1 MAFLKALI
9 ISNLTFLSFFFVFC
23 YSLGEKKKLAVLE
36 NVDKFMPKTNQTG
49 KFEKEKE
56 K

>member
-1 MAFLKALI
+1 M
-9 ISNLTFLSFFFVFC
+9 
-23 YSLGEKKKLAVLE
+23 EKLAILK
-36 NVDKFMPKTNQTG
+36 NVDKFMPKSNQTG